1 MAFGANGG
9 FNFSGTNLD
18 KSAAAGAGAATK
30 WTCDVC
36 MIKNSEDV
44 NKCAACETAKPGAAL
59 PAKVE
64 L

>member
-18 KSAAAGAGAATK
+18 KSAAGAGAATK